1 MIEKTEAQKRT
12 ESLLLAGLK
21 SRRAKE
27 KRFVWLGRG
36 AIAIALFFL
45 ATLFIL
51 LAQRVFR
58 VFSNIMSRWKYRWIA
73 PGLIRQAIYPTSP
86 FLMARQKSW
95 SMKLSM
101 QS

>member
-51 LAQRVFR
+51 LAQRVFQ
-58 VFSNIMSRWKYRWIA
+58 VFPILCHAGSIAGSRPA
-73 PGLIRQAIYPTSP
+73 
-86 FLMARQKSW
+86 
-95 SMKLSM
+95 
-101 QS
+101 